1 MYMIYM
7 VQYSPCRGN
16 GATYIYMDI
25 CLQYTVYTLYYIF
38 TYHHFIQIDVYI
50 LSLSLSLLFVSLYF
64 YLYMYF
70 NVISNPTFLKP
81 RNCFVDSSKAS
92 WQLPKATSHVPS
104 AVRQC
109 PVTNKS
115 RDRMGFGLC
124 CYGVHHYCCHDPH
137 HNELNHDAFGI
148 LHQKYL
154 SCFIMIHVLSK
165 VIIIFL

>member
-7 VQYSPCRGN
+7 VQSSPCRGK

-25 CLQYTVYTLYYIF
+25 CLQYTVYSLYHIF

-50 LSLSLSLLFVSLYF
+50 LSLSLCVSLF
-64 YLYMYF
+64 LSILYMYF
-70 NVISNPTFLKP
+70 NVISNPTFLNP

-104 AVRQC
+104 AVRRC

>member
-1 MYMIYM
+1 
-7 VQYSPCRGN
+7 
-16 GATYIYMDI
+16 
-25 CLQYTVYTLYYIF
+25 
-38 TYHHFIQIDVYI
+38 
-50 LSLSLSLLFVSLYF
+50 
-64 YLYMYF
+64 MYF
-70 NVISNPTFLKP
+70 NVISNPTFLHP

-104 AVRQC
+104 AVRRC

-154 SCFIMIHVLSK
+154 SLFIMIHVLSK
-165 VIIIFL
+165 VIIIFFIIIYFHVSPDQQLERNQSSKKCSGAETSWQHVCSVSMWSSPRSTAKNNMSRNPY